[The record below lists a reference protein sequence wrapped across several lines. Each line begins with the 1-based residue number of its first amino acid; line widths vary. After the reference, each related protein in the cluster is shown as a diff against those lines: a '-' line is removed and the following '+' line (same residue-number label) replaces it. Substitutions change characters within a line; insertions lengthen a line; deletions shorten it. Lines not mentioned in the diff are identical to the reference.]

1 MESSWTLRT
10 SHTKIKKKRLGSLR
24 PRPLIGSFRFDRGI
38 ICGQDAIQAYDKCLE
53 IQPDSR
59 NAGQNR
65 LLALNYV
72 HLGEDPMV
80 CSEHRRWGDEFQ
92 SQFDELPAVG
102 AGERAADKRLVVGY
116 MSPDFFTHS
125 VSYFAEAPLTHH
137 SPDRLPPLPNLSPSQ
152 LSSPCLILQLCST
165 SDS

>member
-1 MESSWTLRT
+1 M
-10 SHTKIKKKRLGSLR
+10 
-24 PRPLIGSFRFDRGI
+24 
-38 ICGQDAIQAYDKCLE
+38 QDAILAYDRCLE

-72 HLGEDPMV
+72 TPGEDPLV
-80 CSEHRRWGDEFQ
+80 CSEHEKWGTEFQ
-92 SQFDELPAVG
+92 SQYEELSEVVTGSRDP
-102 AGERAADKRLVVGY
+102 EKKLVVGY

-137 SPDRLPPLPNLSPSQ
+137 NPERCGSAPPWNMFQPYTLHGRSPAYTNERKSASPSIKADPYEG
-152 LSSPCLILQLCST
+152 LE
-165 SDS
+165 

>member
-1 MESSWTLRT
+1 MNV
-10 SHTKIKKKRLGSLR
+10 
-24 PRPLIGSFRFDRGI
+24 
-38 ICGQDAIQAYDKCLE
+38 QDAILAYDKCLE

-72 HLGEDPMV
+72 HPGEDPMV

-92 SQFDELPAVG
+92 SQFDELPAASVE
-102 AGERAADKRLVVGY
+102 ERAADKKLVVGY

-137 SPDRLPPLPNLSPSQ
+137 DPDR
-152 LSSPCLILQLCST
+152 
-165 SDS
+165 